1 MDPHPPT
8 GIKPPTPTDAGS
20 ESRARAPSQM
30 YALQVRAFIEAS
42 EVVDIDPDTIEDI
55 LDGFNG
61 DIHVEGDSDDEED
74 MPDAFAEGNAG
85 AQAQVEQEEDEED
98 EEFNILLEEA
108 EIAWSDE
115 ETKLMM
121 SDLKENG
128 MSRFVNKYV
137 VIKAIPIPKLLNAF
151 GICLCTELRNKCRKT
166 LMYFLQVAIS
176 RELRSR
182 EKLSMYNTIDDAV
195 DLIRKANHILILTG
209 AGISVSCGI
218 PDFRSRNGLYSMLQQ
233 KGEYE
238 LDDPQQMFDI
248 NYFRENPSIPGNA
261 IESDIMQQKI
271 PLCAVCAVK
280 PVVLNVKVKKKG
292 TKKKKKASPW
302 EDDSEEEPDI
312 PAYPPGIMKPD
323 ITFFGEKL
331 TDDFDK
337 ALLEDRPQVDLL
349 LVIGTSLK
357 VSPVSE
363 ILTHLRHS
371 VPQILINKTPV
382 KHINPD
388 IVLLGNADDIVQH
401 LSRKLDWELP
411 TGAVTPP
418 AATVPG
424 RSGLRK
430 RPSSRF
436 EIEPLRVGDS
446 HVWLFEGAEG
456 GKWVDD
462 IEKRS
467 RAVKLPSTPLPSKPG
482 TPRPAEND
490 VESARLAKK
499 ARTT

>member
-1 MDPHPPT
+1 
-8 GIKPPTPTDAGS
+8 
-20 ESRARAPSQM
+20 M

-85 AQAQVEQEEDEED
+85 AQAQAEQEEDEED

-121 SDLKENG
+121 SDLKEN
-128 MSRFVNKYV
+128 
-137 VIKAIPIPKLLNAF
+137 
-151 GICLCTELRNKCRKT
+151 
-166 LMYFLQVAIS
+166 
-176 RELRSR
+176 
-182 EKLSMYNTIDDAV
+182 
-195 DLIRKANHILILTG
+195 
-209 AGISVSCGI
+209 GISVSCGI

-248 NYFRENPSIPGNA
+248 NYFRENPSSMFPPLIIYGHQFTECMQYFIPLLEEKGKLLRNYTQNIDTLETRAGVQRVLQCHGSFATASCINCHMKVPGNA

-430 RPSSRF
+430 RPSSWF